1 MPIVKR
7 TPPQQWDYDSCKAAA
22 MTCTTRTEFYAHF
35 NSAYMYARRHGF
47 LAEICAHMK
56 TKKAPYGYWNNKDT
70 LLEHLSQC
78 DYVHEFYKKCK
89 PGYYASKANGWFEE
103 ITAPLK
109 DQRFIKN
116 YWTPAKLSEVAANY
130 QRRTEFAKYCGAGF
144 AMCQRAGL
152 LDEVC
157 QHMTSEVVNSRR
169 ICYAFEFP
177 DRHVYVG
184 ISADIERRKH
194 DHLTR
199 KGSKV
204 HDYIMESGNEPE
216 LIILNEC
223 SSIEEASLCE
233 NEYLSQYKRNG
244 WTLLNQV
251 KASVEDY
258 IYEDAVDT
266 ALACQDFDDFRK
278 NYSEAYWAALRKQCM
293 EEITRLLPAKQNPLI
308 SDTELLEKVKQC
320 ESYTEFCQKYNTE
333 YLDLAAFGFT
343 EELKRLFIERR
354 SWQPYQFSEILS
366 VAYQCSS
373 YTEFRKNHPTEYAVA
388 VRQKWLDELHK
399 IWPELEPEEV
409 SKEEIAVLA
418 KQYSQ
423 KVDFLRHYPKEY
435 NIALTH
441 GWLDELFTR
450 KAPVAK
456 VKTVSK
462 ADILAVAEKCASY
475 SEFIN
480 DHRREYQI
488 AYKCQWL
495 DNVKELLPSSVR
507 APYTL
512 EEVLALAAGC
522 RTYADFKKEYASAY
536 AAANKNNWLD
546 EVRKAFPEA
555 KHKRFTAAEIIHLAQ
570 NYSSYTEF
578 TKSQRSAYKAACK
591 MGITEEIKKQIS

>member
-1 MPIVKR
+1 MEIVKR
-7 TPPQQWDYDSCKAAA
+7 TPSRQWDYDSCKAAA
-22 MTCTTRTEFYAHF
+22 STCTTRTEFYARFH
-35 NSAYMYARRHGF
+35 SAYMYSRRHGF
-47 LAEICAHMK
+47 LDEICAHMV
-56 TKKAPYGYWNNKDT
+56 TKKASYGYWNNKDV

-78 DYVHEFYKKCK
+78 DSAHEFYKRYKR
-89 PGYYASKANGWFEE
+89 GYYASKENGWYEE
-103 ITAPLK
+103 IIAPLK

-116 YWTPAKLSEVAANY
+116 YWTKEHLFAEASKY
-130 QRRTEFAKYCGAGF
+130 RTKSDFAKRCGAGF

-157 QHMTSEVVNSRR
+157 QHMVSEVVNGRR

-204 HDYIMESGNEPE
+204 HDYIVESGNEPE
-216 LIILNEC
+216 LIILNDC
-223 SSIEEASLCE
+223 LSLDEASLCE
-233 NEYLSQYKRNG
+233 NEYLNQYKKNG
-244 WTLLNQV
+244 WTLLNQTKV
-251 KASVEDY
+251 AVEDY

-293 EEITRLLPAKQNPLI
+293 EEITRLLPIKQNPLI
-308 SDTELLEKVKQC
+308 SDNDLLEKVKQC
-320 ESYTEFCQKYNTE
+320 ENYTEFCQKYETE
-333 YLDLAAFGFT
+333 YLDLAALGFT
-343 EELKRLFIERR
+343 EELKRQFVERR
-354 SWQPYQFSEILS
+354 SWHPYHITQILD
-366 VAYQCSS
+366 VARQCKS

-388 VRQKWLDELHK
+388 VRRKWLVALHK
-399 IWPELEPEEV
+399 LWPEIEQEEV
-409 SKEEIAVLA
+409 CKEEIAELA

-423 KVDFLRHYPKEY
+423 KVDFLRYCPKEY
-435 NIALTH
+435 NIALSH
-441 GWLDELFTR
+441 GWLDELFIK

-480 DHRREYQI
+480 YHRREYQI
-488 AYKCQWL
+488 AYKYQWL
-495 DNVKELLPSSVR
+495 DEVKELLPSTVR
-507 APYTL
+507 ASYTL
-512 EEVLALAAGC
+512 EEVLTLAAKC
-522 RTYADFKKEYASAY
+522 QTYADFKKKYASAY
-536 AAANKNNWLD
+536 AAAHKKNWLE

-555 KHKRFTAAEIIHLAQ
+555 KHKRFTAEEIIQLAQ
-570 NYSSYTEF
+570 NYSTYTEF

-591 MGITEEIKKQIS
+591 MGITDEIKKKII

>member
-1 MPIVKR
+1 MPIIKR
-7 TPPQQWDYDSCKAAA
+7 TPSQQWDFDSCKAAA
-22 MTCTTRTEFYAHF
+22 LTCTTRTEFYARF
-35 NSAYMYARRHGF
+35 SSAYMYARRHGF
-47 LAEICAHMK
+47 LAEICAHMA
-56 TKKAPYGYWNNKDT
+56 TKKVSYGYWNNKDV

-78 DYVHEFYKKCK
+78 DNVHEFYKRDKR
-89 PGYYASKANGWFEE
+89 GYYASKEIGCFEE

-116 YWTPAKLSEVAANY
+116 FWTKEKLFAEASKY
-130 QRRTEFAKYCGAGF
+130 RTKSEFAKYCGAGF

-169 ICYAFEFP
+169 TCYAFEFP
-177 DRHVYVG
+177 DQHVYIG
-184 ISADIERRKH
+184 ISADIGRRKQ

-216 LIILNEC
+216 LIILNDC
-223 SSIEEASLCE
+223 LSLEEASLCE

-251 KASVEDY
+251 KGAVEDY

-266 ALACQDFDDFRK
+266 ALVCQDFDDFRK
-278 NYSEAYWAALRKQCM
+278 NYSGAYWAALRKQCM
-293 EEITRLLPAKQNPLI
+293 EEITRLLPTKQNPLI
-308 SDTELLEKVKQC
+308 SNADLLDKVKQC
-320 ESYTEFCQKYNTE
+320 KNYTEFCQKYETE
-333 YLDLAAFGFT
+333 YLNLAALGFT
-343 EELKRLFIERR
+343 EELKRLFTERR
-354 SWQPYQFSEILS
+354 SWQPYHITQILN
-366 VAYQCSS
+366 VAYQCKS

-388 VRQKWLDELHK
+388 VRRKWLDELHNL
-399 IWPELEPEEV
+399 WPEQAQEEV
-409 SKEEIAVLA
+409 CKEEIAVLA

-423 KVDFLRHYPKEY
+423 KVDFLRHCPKEY
-435 NIALTH
+435 NIALSH
-441 GWLDELFTR
+441 GWLDELFIK

-462 ADILAVAEKCASY
+462 ADILAVAETCASY

-488 AYKCQWL
+488 AYKYQWL
-495 DNVKELLPSSVR
+495 DEVKELLPSSVR
-507 APYTL
+507 TPYTL
-512 EEVLALAAGC
+512 EEVLEIASKC
-522 RTYADFKKEYASAY
+522 TTYSEFKKLNASAY
-536 AAANKNNWLD
+536 AAASKNNWLD

-591 MGITEEIKKQIS
+591 MGITEEIKKKIV

>member
-1 MPIVKR
+1 MKVIFPSR
-7 TPPQQWDYDSCKAAA
+7 QWDYNSCMAAA
-22 MTCTTRTEFYAHF
+22 LTCKTRTEFYARFH
-35 NSAYMYARRHGF
+35 SAYMYARRHGF
-47 LAEICAHMK
+47 LDEICAHMT
-56 TKKAPYGYWNNKDT
+56 TKKASYGYWKNKDT

-78 DYVHEFYKKCK
+78 DNAHEFYKRYKR
-89 PGYYASKANGWFEE
+89 GYYASKENGWFEE

-116 YWTPAKLSEVAANY
+116 YWTPEKLSEVAANY

-169 ICYAFEFP
+169 TCYAFEFP
-177 DRHVYVG
+177 DQHVYIG

-204 HDYIMESGNEPE
+204 HDYIMETGNEPE
-216 LIILNEC
+216 LIILNDC
-223 SSIEEASLCE
+223 LSLEEANLCE
-233 NEYLSQYKRNG
+233 NEYLSQYKKNG
-244 WTLLNQV
+244 WTLLN
-251 KASVEDY
+251 KAKVAVEDY
-258 IYEDAVDT
+258 LYEDAVDT

-293 EEITRLLPAKQNPLI
+293 EEITRLLPTKQNPLI
-308 SDTELLEKVKQC
+308 SNTDLQDKVQQC
-320 ESYTEFCQKYNTE
+320 KSYTEFCQKYQTE
-333 YLDLAAFGFT
+333 YLNLAAMGFT
-343 EELKRLFIERR
+343 EELKRQFVGRR
-354 SWQPYQFSEILS
+354 SWQPYYITEIFS
-366 VAYQCSS
+366 VACQCKS

-388 VRQKWLDELHK
+388 VRRKWLDDLHEL
-399 IWPELEPEEV
+399 WTEQAQEV
-409 SKEEIAVLA
+409 ASKEEIAALA
-418 KQYSQ
+418 KQYTQ
-423 KVDFLRHYPKEY
+423 KVDFLRHCPKEY

-450 KAPVAK
+450 TAPLAK
-456 VKTVSK
+456 IRKVSK

-488 AYKCQWL
+488 AYKYQWL
-495 DNVKELLPSSVR
+495 DEVKELLPSSVR
-507 APYTL
+507 NPYTL
-512 EEVLALAAGC
+512 EEVLEIASKC
-522 RTYADFKKEYASAY
+522 TTYSEFKQVNASAY

-555 KHKRFTAAEIIHLAQ
+555 KHKRFTAEEIIHLAQ

-591 MGITEEIKKQIS
+591 MGITDEIKKKII